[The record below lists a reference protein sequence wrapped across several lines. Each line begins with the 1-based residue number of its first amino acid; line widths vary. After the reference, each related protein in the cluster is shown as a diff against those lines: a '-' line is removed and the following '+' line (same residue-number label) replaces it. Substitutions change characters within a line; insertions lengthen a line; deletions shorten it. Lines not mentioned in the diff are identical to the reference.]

1 VSGVSGQVSIIG
13 MALTDFD
20 PANGQNGADPDNITE
35 FQVEVTSVTGETGLL
50 TAYQGKVLTLIKN
63 NYIQPSGI
71 GTDGV
76 GLTLTEDGKI
86 LSTRDLDMGGNS
98 ISNVKSIGSASGNWS
113 IDESGYITAKE
124 VTADAYNVDARKKG
138 EADATVGEATFTA
151 GMDEILV
158 TNNRVKA
165 NSKIFVTFFGNPGTT
180 WWVSERAD
188 GWFKVKLA
196 ISTSSDLT
204 FSYWIIGVIEDSAPA
219 AAPAP
224 VVEAA
229 AIEPTPETPTST
241 PPIIEP
247 APEAPTSTPIIV
259 ETPTTTPEV
268 PPAETATT
276 TP

>member
-1 VSGVSGQVSIIG
+1 MTSSTDRII
-13 MALTDFD
+13 
-20 PANGQNGADPDNITE
+20 
-35 FQVEVTSVTGETGLL
+35 
-50 TAYQGKVLTLIKN
+50 
-63 NYIQPSGI
+63 
-71 GTDGV
+71 
-76 GLTLTEDGKI
+76 
-86 LSTRDLDMGGNS
+86 STRDLDMGGNA
-98 ISNVKSIGSASGNWS
+98 ISNVKSIASASGNWS

-151 GMDEILV
+151 GTDEILV

-196 ISTSSDLT
+196 VSTSSDLS

-224 VVEAA
+224 APVVENSPIDTVSAA
-229 AIEPTPETPTST
+229 TIEPTQETPSST
-241 PPIIEP
+241 
-247 APEAPTSTPIIV
+247 PEAPIIDETASSTQ
-259 ETPTTTPEV
+259 
-268 PPAETATT
+268 ETATT